1 MQSESLHPDGPS
13 TAAESLARARS
24 SNSGT
29 APRLKDWQEVTTV
42 SQPSSSNYSPSI
54 TTQKH
59 SPNSNGMVTNGVADF
74 FNPEIFQIVLHNPT
88 TSHQLLKFS
97 QSRFCGEN
105 MEFLD
110 KVGFPRAMNSLGSY
124 NRIADHGLAVIRLTV
139 TILFLTSLQRS
150 CQRFTAPLPPSKL
163 PGN

>member
-1 MQSESLHPDGPS
+1 MQNDSLNPDGPS
-13 TAAESLARARS
+13 ARTENYARS
-24 SNSGT
+24 PVSET

-42 SQPSSSNYSPSI
+42 SQPSSSTYAPSI

-59 SPNSNGMVTNGVADF
+59 SPGSNGMLTNGVADF
-74 FNPEIFQIVLHNPT
+74 FSPEIFQIVLHNPT

-110 KVGFPRAMNSLGSY
+110 KVRLPCAMARNAED
-124 NRIADHGLAVIRLTV
+124 IADMV
-139 TILFLTSLQRS
+139 
-150 CQRFTAPLPPSKL
+150 
-163 PGN
+163 